1 MSRLEQMRQH
11 FLQRVYSEQ
20 AATAVVSQQNYNNY
34 HYQKSSTPA
43 RAALSSAKSLAHLP
57 STSVHQKIS
66 ANYQSPYQQQPY
78 HPLMRR
84 TPSCMTTSS
93 ISSVKARVDRR
104 NSSASNCSTG
114 STSLSRVKSLTS
126 IHQQQQHLEPYRPPA
141 PAKVSKHSQ
150 APLAKVQPSR
160 VNSTASSAGSKV
172 NSSSSR
178 APQPPTTSQTS
189 STGTSSRAAVESN
202 SGSSSQRRP
211 SSTNSN
217 RSSHSTRN
225 EQASL
230 ECKHCARPFAAKER
244 LDKHVTICAK
254 TSTKRRPVFSSARQR
269 GVDSS
274 KNSDDDGGD
283 KNKVQ
288 SDHKE
293 EVSFEVKT
301 KINVC
306 SKNHQRH

>member
-160 VNSTASSAGSKV
+160 VNSTASSVGSKV
-172 NSSSSR
+172 NSR

-230 ECKHCARPFAAKER
+230 ECKHCARTFAAKER

-269 GVDSS
+269 GVDSLKS
-274 KNSDDDGGD
+274 SDDGGD
-283 KNKVQ
+283 KDKAQ
-288 SDHKE
+288 SGDHQG
-293 EVSFEVKT
+293 EVSFEVKM
-301 KINVC
+301 KKLMC
-306 SKNHQRH
+306 SKNHQQH